1 MKNYYWSEE
10 SWGSNNGEPLPANIE
25 EIIAQAND
33 LINEYMELTGYPAD
47 DENVEIFSEKLW
59 ERYCST
65 GTI

>member
-10 SWGSNNGEPLPANIE
+10 SLGSNNGEPIPANIE
-25 EIIAQAND
+25 EIITRANNQID
-33 LINEYMELTGYPAD
+33 EYMKANNYPAD
-47 DENVEIFSEKLW
+47 DENVEVFSEKLW